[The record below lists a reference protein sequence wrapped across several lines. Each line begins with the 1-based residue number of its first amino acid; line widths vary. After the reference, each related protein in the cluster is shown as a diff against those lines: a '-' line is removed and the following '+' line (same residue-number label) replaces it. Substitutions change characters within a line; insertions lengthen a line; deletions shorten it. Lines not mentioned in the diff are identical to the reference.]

1 MMHHRKAAVT
11 AGATEIGESGPRHH
25 AKPLETAPF
34 LRLGLP
40 RQGAVEQNA
49 GMDLPPTAETDDVP
63 RLPAAQRRGVI
74 EVDTFCPGCHYN
86 LHGQAV
92 TVDDRLDI
100 PVCRC
105 PECGRFHPAGV
116 GVTASSVWVRR
127 LATVLLFN
135 WVAVVIAATVA
146 ICFFMG
152 VISEV
157 SVDVYAEH
165 VMVTPDGRPV
175 APLVGQNGSFTGQHV
190 IAGTNAPVQNF
201 NAAEVLHPIWGGP
214 AVSDN
219 RYDAANPYN
228 YVGVGPATYPSLHE
242 AGPGWTPWL
251 WAAVGSVT
259 LGCLAATLCVT
270 LLWHWPRRRY
280 AWCLLLPF
288 VAGSFL
294 SVVYGVV
301 DQYQLDRGQAI
312 GRAAL
317 MGAVQALG
325 VLVGTRVGRPIARA
339 VVSVVVPPKP
349 RQALVFLWQVDG
361 KTMPV

>member
-1 MMHHRKAAVT
+1 
-11 AGATEIGESGPRHH
+11 
-25 AKPLETAPF
+25 
-34 LRLGLP
+34 
-40 RQGAVEQNA
+40 
-49 GMDLPPTAETDDVP
+49 
-63 RLPAAQRRGVI
+63 
-74 EVDTFCPGCHYN
+74 
-86 LHGQAV
+86 
-92 TVDDRLDI
+92 
-100 PVCRC
+100 
-105 PECGRFHPAGV
+105 
-116 GVTASSVWVRR
+116 
-127 LATVLLFN
+127 
-135 WVAVVIAATVA
+135 
-146 ICFFMG
+146 
-152 VISEV
+152 V